1 VELLTKA
8 NHPLPLDL
16 GKIQVTASIG
26 IALHP
31 EDVDSARELLAN
43 ADAPMY
49 NVKELGRN
57 GYRFLDESMNLG
69 AHDQLALVQD
79 LRLAARRG
87 ELFLQYQP
95 KMKAPDGP
103 LRGVE
108 ALARWRHPERGVIMP
123 ERFIPLA
130 EKNGLIIEIGRW
142 VLEEACRQMTEWR
155 MDGRNVPGVA
165 VNLSAAQFRAPDLPA
180 TIRETLRRND
190 LPAGSLTLEV
200 TESTAMQD
208 PEASLVIL
216 RELAAIGVHI
226 SIDDFGTG
234 YSSLMYLKKLP
245 ASEIKIDR
253 GFVKDLTRGGDDA
266 AIVSAIVAL
275 GRTLNL
281 DIIAEGVETEDQQF
295 LLTELGCTSLQ
306 GFHLGRPV
314 DAADLA
320 GA

>member
-1 VELLTKA
+1 
-8 NHPLPLDL
+8 
-16 GKIQVTASIG
+16 
-26 IALHP
+26 
-31 EDVDSARELLAN
+31 
-43 ADAPMY
+43 
-49 NVKELGRN
+49 
-57 GYRFLDESMNLG
+57 
-69 AHDQLALVQD
+69 
-79 LRLAARRG
+79 
-87 ELFLQYQP
+87 
-95 KMKAPDGP
+95 
-103 LRGVE
+103 
-108 ALARWRHPERGVIMP
+108 
-123 ERFIPLA
+123 
-130 EKNGLIIEIGRW
+130 
-142 VLEEACRQMTEWR
+142 
-155 MDGRNVPGVA
+155 
-165 VNLSAAQFRAPDLPA
+165 
-180 TIRETLRRND
+180 
-190 LPAGSLTLEV
+190 
-200 TESTAMQD
+200 MQD
-208 PEASLVIL
+208 PAASLVIL